1 MKSIINHLS
10 IKKMNVIKA
19 VTAVTELNTTT
30 TTLVFLGK
38 IDANLSWISIIVSI
52 LPYYELANHS
62 VSSKEVKT
70 LSAC

>member
-1 MKSIINHLS
+1 MFNHHKIS
-10 IKKMNVIKA
+10 HEHFVKKKINVIKA

-52 LPYYELANHS
+52 PLVNQPGP
-62 VSSKEVKT
+62 
-70 LSAC
+70 